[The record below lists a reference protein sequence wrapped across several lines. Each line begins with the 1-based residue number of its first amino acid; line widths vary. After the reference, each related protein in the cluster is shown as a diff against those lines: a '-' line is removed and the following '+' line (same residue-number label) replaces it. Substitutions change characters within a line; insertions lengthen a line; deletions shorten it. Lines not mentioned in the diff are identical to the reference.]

1 LNIKQNNNY
10 AKHCPEQK
18 IPRTYVRGI
27 TFWWSL
33 AGSNR

>member
-1 LNIKQNNNY
+1 MNLNIKQNI
-10 AKHCPEQK
+10 AMPK
-18 IPRTYVRGI
+18 IVQPPRTYVRGI